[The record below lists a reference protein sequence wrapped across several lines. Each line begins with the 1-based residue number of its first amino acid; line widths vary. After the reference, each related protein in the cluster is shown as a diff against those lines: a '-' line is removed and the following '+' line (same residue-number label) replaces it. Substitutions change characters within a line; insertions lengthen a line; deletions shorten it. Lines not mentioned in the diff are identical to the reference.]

1 MKQSTSKQHVGV
13 QGMGSKGNRG
23 FALFFCYFCCCCC
36 CCFFFFGLHL
46 VARYIVVGVKNL
58 VVDWE
63 MQAR

>member
-1 MKQSTSKQHVGV
+1 
-13 QGMGSKGNRG
+13 MGLLFS
-23 FALFFCYFCCCCC
+23 FAIFVIVVVA
-36 CCFFFFGLHL
+36 FFFFGLHL

>member
-1 MKQSTSKQHVGV
+1 MWLCKEWNPKVI
-13 QGMGSKGNRG
+13 MGLLFS
-23 FALFFCYFCCCCC
+23 FAIFVIVVVA
-36 CCFFFFGLHL
+36 FFFFGLHL